1 MAEADFKPRGKIR
14 TVRDTPREEPLSPGS
29 SMCAGCGAQTM
40 IRLFLK
46 VIGENAV
53 IVNAAGCMTL
63 LQTYPYSNLSTGWLY
78 TAFACAPAGAQGIR
92 DALDSLISQGKIKD
106 QGLKVVVLTG
116 DGAAYDIGLQSTSA
130 AIDRQLNFYYLC
142 YDNEAYGNTGFQE
155 SGATP
160 YASRTAT
167 SPIGPANPLGTT
179 KKKKDLFEIWMAH
192 HPAYLATI
200 SPAYPLDLMKKV
212 EEATQLR
219 GPKMFIGFASCPTG
233 MGFDPSLSIEVAK
246 LAVETGIWPLKK
258 YVNGKVIHT
267 IIPHFTPVEN
277 YLKTQ
282 SRFAHLFNPR
292 NEEAISRIRKQVLDY
307 WESFGIKPNAAP

>member
-1 MAEADFKPRGKIR
+1 MLRLEPLKLN
-14 TVRDTPREEPLSPGS
+14 TVRDAPKDEHLYPGS

-46 VIGENAV
+46 IIGKNSI

-63 LQTYPYSNLSTGWLY
+63 LQTYPLSNLSTGWLY

-92 DALDSLISQGKIKD
+92 DALDSLIDQGKIPDEKINV
-106 QGLKVVVLTG
+106 LVLTG

-130 AIDRQLNFYYLC
+130 AMDRGLDFYYLC

-160 YASRTAT
+160 YASKTAT
-167 SPIGPANPLGTT
+167 TPIGRVNDVGTL
-179 KKKKDLFEIWMAH
+179 KPKKDLFEIWRAH
-192 HPAYLATI
+192 EPSYLATI
-200 SPAYPLDLMKKV
+200 SPAYPMDLMKKV
-212 EEATQLR
+212 EEASHLK

-233 MGFDPSLSIEVAK
+233 MGFDPSLSMRVAR

-258 YVNGKVIHT
+258 YTHGELTHT
-267 IIPHFTPVEN
+267 ILPKFTPVEE
-277 YLKTQ
+277 YLKLQ
-282 SRFAHLFNPR
+282 NRYSHLFNPK
-292 NEEAISRIRKQVLDY
+292 NEEAISRIREQVLLY
-307 WESFGIKPNAAP
+307 WKKFGIAPKSNSHS